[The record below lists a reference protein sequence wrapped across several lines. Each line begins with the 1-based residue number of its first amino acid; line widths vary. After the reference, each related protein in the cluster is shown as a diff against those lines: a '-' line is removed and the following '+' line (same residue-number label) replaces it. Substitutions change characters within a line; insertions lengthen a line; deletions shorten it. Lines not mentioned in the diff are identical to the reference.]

1 MRFAIERGL
10 FMGIDGNVT
19 YSKTIQRIVS
29 EIPLSFILLE
39 TDTPYLTPS
48 PHRGE
53 RNEPKYIP
61 LIASCISEL
70 LHTTPE
76 IIMTKTTENAKQLFK
91 MT

>member
-1 MRFAIERGL
+1 MSRTQKQSNG
-10 FMGIDGNVT
+10 
-19 YSKTIQRIVS
+19 IVS
-29 EIPLSFILLE
+29 EIPISSMLLE
-39 TDTPYLTPS
+39 TDTPYLAPV

-76 IIMTKTTENAKQLFK
+76 IIMTKTTENAKQLFT